1 MECMAI
7 AENKVR
13 TSIILDKDL
22 KKEVEQ
28 LAKQEDRSFNSLLV
42 VALKNYLDT
51 RK

>member
-1 MECMAI
+1 MAI

-42 VALKNYLDT
+42 VALKHYLDT